1 MQLTAHECW
10 WGQPPANHILLQND
24 VHVWCASLDQSA
36 LKVKRLSRTLNAE
49 ERVRAER
56 FYFDLDRK
64 RFIVAHGL
72 LRTILGYY
80 SGIKPGQLE
89 FRYSTQGKPSLAETS
104 NGDNIRFNLARSHGQ
119 ALFAFT
125 LNREIGIDLESMH
138 LILEAEVLFNH
149 FFSKQEKV
157 VFQTLVGHEK
167 QEAFFRYWTC
177 KEAYTKACGEGL
189 AQPLNRIDIS
199 LVPGK
204 PATLLSV
211 NGDVQVTSRWS
222 LQELKSA
229 TGFAAAL
236 VVEGHGYQLACW
248 KWSEL

>member
-10 WGQPPANHILLQND
+10 WDQPPANQSLSQND

-36 LKVKRLSRTLNAE
+36 PKVKRLARTLNAE

-80 SGIKPGQLE
+80 SGIKPGQIQ

-104 NGDNIRFNLARSHGQ
+104 NGDSIRFNLARSHGQ

-125 LNREIGIDLESMH
+125 LNREIGVDLESMY
-138 LILEAEVLFNH
+138 LILEAEGFFNH
-149 FFSKQEKV
+149 FFSTQEKV
-157 VFQTLVGHEK
+157 EFQALTGHEK
-167 QEAFFRYWTC
+167 QEAFFRYW
-177 KEAYTKACGEGL
+177 
-189 AQPLNRIDIS
+189 
-199 LVPGK
+199 
-204 PATLLSV
+204 
-211 NGDVQVTSRWS
+211 
-222 LQELKSA
+222 
-229 TGFAAAL
+229 
-236 VVEGHGYQLACW
+236 
-248 KWSEL
+248 

>member
-1 MQLTAHECW
+1 MQLTAHECRW
-10 WGQPPANHILLQND
+10 SQPPANHTLLQND

-36 LKVKRLSRTLNAE
+36 VKVKRLSRTLNAE

-80 SGIKPGQLE
+80 SGIKPGQLQ

-125 LNREIGIDLESMH
+125 LNREIGVDLESMH
-138 LILEAEVLFNH
+138 LILEAEGFFNH
-149 FFSKQEKV
+149 FFSNQEKV

-167 QEAFFRYWTC
+167 QETFFRYWTC

-199 LVPGK
+199 LAPGK
-204 PATLLSV
+204 PATLLSI
-211 NGDVQVTSRWS
+211 NEDVQVTSRWS

-229 TGFAAAL
+229 AGFAAAL